1 MSLCIISFKNA
12 ANKTASN
19 FDISVVLPNF
29 VVKLSYEKLSSH
41 DGVIILVCVHI
52 PSKVGAK
59 IPGAVLGKTFGGA
72 APPPKF
78 SLPSPFP
85 YPFPFSPLTP

>member
-72 APPPKF
+72 APPP
-78 SLPSPFP
+78 
-85 YPFPFSPLTP
+85 